1 MELRSGAKTPTLFI
15 PIDDLFVPKNVIN
28 IKRIPYFSIDWVKT
42 RKANLQAVFFIEN
55 QSVTWDFSEVS
66 SYNLD

>member
-28 IKRIPYFSIDWVKT
+28 IKRIPYFSIDWVKI
-42 RKANLQAVFFIEN
+42 REANLQAVFFIEN

>member
-28 IKRIPYFSIDWVKT
+28 IKRIPYFSIDWVKI